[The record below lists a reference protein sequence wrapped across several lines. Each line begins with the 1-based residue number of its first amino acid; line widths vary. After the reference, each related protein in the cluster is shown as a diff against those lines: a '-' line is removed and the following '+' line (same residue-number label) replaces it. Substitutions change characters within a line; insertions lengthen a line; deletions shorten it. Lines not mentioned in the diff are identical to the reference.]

1 MAQTDD
7 EDEDYLIEPMSA
19 EFCQGCDTDA
29 EASNMQMLASI
40 AISLKRIADRLDE
53 AGGTLKSAVAK
64 ARIV

>member
-1 MAQTDD
+1 MAQTD
-7 EDEDYLIEPMSA
+7 EDEGLIEPMSV

-53 AGGTLKSAVAK
+53 AGGTLKSAAAK